1 MNLLAVNS
9 FSLKSPRVKT
19 FSIHENSNLLYIN
32 PTVIQR
38 CTIFYRTE
46 FFYFDSAHIHNI
58 NLLQIDKKHMIAI
71 AVGYRK
77 QLLDN
82 NLPFIPQSMSTK
94 TLPAGLSML
103 FYWPICMLL
112 KHLSFSTHRLPKV
125 RMPHSYYLPITYCVF
140 YPIRFP
146 IVIFSEKHHSVFRK
160 TKRKAFYSCKSG
172 VCVPDKKAYLLSY
185 CYSILCRE
193 PAAAANMK
201 HGLAVAS

>member
-1 MNLLAVNS
+1 M
-9 FSLKSPRVKT
+9 T
-19 FSIHENSNLLYIN
+19 
-32 PTVIQR
+32 T
-38 CTIFYRTE
+38 
-46 FFYFDSAHIHNI
+46 
-58 NLLQIDKKHMIAI
+58 I

-82 NLPFIPQSMSTK
+82 NFPFIPQSMSTK

-112 KHLSFSTHRLPKV
+112 KHLSFSTHRLLKV

-146 IVIFSEKHHSVFRK
+146 IVIFSEKHHSVFRINRTIFCK
-160 TKRKAFYSCKSG
+160 NITMVFTKRNERPFTPENQIFAFRL
-172 VCVPDKKAYLLSY
+172 KKAYLLSY